1 MIIVVTLFYLLL
13 AVIFFKEWLHF
24 FAEDQEISPQERWV
38 SRMILVIATIVWP
51 IVVPF
56 AYLEL
61 LKFHKRHKEV
71 IELLIEFP
79 ELKPID
85 KSYQSQKVSD

>member
-24 FAEDQEISPQERWV
+24 FSEDQEISSQERWV
-38 SRMILVIATIVWP
+38 SRIILVIATVMWP

-61 LKFHKRHKEV
+61 LKFHKRHKEI

-85 KSYQSQKVSD
+85 RSYQSQKVSD